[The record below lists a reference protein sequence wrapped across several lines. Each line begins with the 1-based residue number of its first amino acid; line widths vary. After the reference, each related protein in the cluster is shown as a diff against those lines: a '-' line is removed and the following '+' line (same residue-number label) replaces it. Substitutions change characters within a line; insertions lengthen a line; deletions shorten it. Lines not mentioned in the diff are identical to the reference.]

1 MTHVLN
7 EQMEHF
13 LMQISQHESL
23 NEEMVRGKQTRNE
36 MMLTMIMVMDAAMNE
51 K

>member
-1 MTHVLN
+1 MIHALN

-13 LMQISQHESL
+13 RMQIRQHESL
-23 NEEMVRGKQTRNE
+23 NEEMVRGRQVRNE
-36 MMLTMIMVMDAAMNE
+36 MMLTMIMVMDATTNE